1 MITDDQ
7 PKPKVA
13 FYEHISTKLLKE
25 REKINDPSESLN
37 AAMRMGVYL
46 GVLLNGRMPVV
57 EAHRLA
63 ELHNDLPSFLRRSTQ
78 PNLAFLAEATLVDLR
93 NRKAEGIEA
102 KNRENMIVDVPLPAG
117 QSADFGGLN

>member
-46 GVLLNGRMPVV
+46 GTLHNSTMPAV

-63 ELHNDLPSFLRRSTQ
+63 ELHKDLPSFLHRSTQ
-78 PNLAFLAEATLVDLR
+78 PNLSFFAEVVLHDLR
-93 NRKAEGIEA
+93 NRKPDWMESRNLERQAQMTSAG
-102 KNRENMIVDVPLPAG
+102 LPA
-117 QSADFGGLN
+117 AN